1 MKNRLF
7 KTLALVIILSVVL
20 STFASAFAATP
31 IIITGTNGKGDTQ
44 SIAHEN
50 FAAALN
56 ETGLVDAVAMVS
68 SEMGSTDD
76 VLEQAMAGAGVVA
89 ATDPARL
96 AAYVPEI
103 GILMMPY
110 MFDSYDEIDALLETE
125 LYAQW
130 KQML

>member
-20 STFASAFAATP
+20 SSFASAFAATP

-56 ETGLVDAVAMVS
+56 ETGLY
-68 SEMGSTDD
+68 
-76 VLEQAMAGAGVVA
+76 
-89 ATDPARL
+89 R
-96 AAYVPEI
+96 
-103 GILMMPY
+103 
-110 MFDSYDEIDALLETE
+110 
-125 LYAQW
+125 
-130 KQML
+130 